1 MAVPRTAL
9 IHKSFIC
16 FGIMLL
22 CVLTGMDDIS
32 GSWQPLNLSV
42 PVIQSGSSPDDG
54 TENGFKSASSHAA
67 WRDGVDAAMQPSFS
81 RAYLGGLKWQTKLI
95 CLSTSHNRAPPVIF

>member
-22 CVLTGMDDIS
+22 CLLTGMGDIS

-54 TENGFKSASSHAA
+54 TEHGFKSANSHAA
-67 WRDGVDAAMQPSFS
+67 WKDSVDTAKQPSFS
-81 RAYLGGLKWQTKLI
+81 RAYFGELKWQIKRI
-95 CLSTSHNRAPPVIF
+95 CLSSSHNRAPPVVS